1 MFALGWRIFFRHVDD
16 VLDPRRVRRAAAWSG
31 AAAVVAL
38 VGMLALEARLGWT
51 AQPPLRSVAAIVLLA
66 AGVGLLTFACFSTRR
81 PPDPSATINGRQVRA
96 SWQNSVR
103 TSVQPYLQRR
113 PCPVA
118 PEDREAVRTDTVLLR
133 RGLIGTVAR
142 VTPLLG
148 AGVAAVGAGP
158 LLDVAPWWPVVS
170 VALYVLVLPEY
181 VVRLGRS
188 ERARVAAEAAEPL
201 EVAADPT
208 S

>member
-31 AAAVVAL
+31 GAAVVAL
-38 VGMLALEARLGWT
+38 VGMLVLEARLGWT

-66 AGVGLLTFACFSTRR
+66 AGVGLLTFACFPTRR
-81 PPDPSATINGRQVRA
+81 TPDPSATINGRQVRA

-133 RGLIGTVAR
+133 HGLIGTLAR

-158 LLDVAPWWPVVS
+158 VLDVAPWWPVVS

-181 VVRLGRS
+181 LVRLGRS
-188 ERARVAAEAAEPL
+188 EHARVAAEAAEPL
-201 EVAADPT
+201 EVPAGPT

>member
-16 VLDPRRVRRAAAWSG
+16 VLEPRRVRRAAAWSG

-38 VGMLALEARLGWT
+38 VGMLVLEARLGWT
-51 AQPPLRSVAAIVLLA
+51 MQPPLRSVAAIVLLA
-66 AGVGLLTFACFSTRR
+66 AGVGLLTFACFPTRR

-103 TSVQPYLQRR
+103 WSVQPYLLRR
-113 PCPVA
+113 PRPVR

-133 RGLIGTVAR
+133 RGLIGTLAR
-142 VTPLLG
+142 VTPLVA
-148 AGVAAVGAGP
+148 AGVAGVLAAFVLEAASWFH
-158 LLDVAPWWPVVS
+158 LLWMS
-170 VALYVLVLPEY
+170 VYALVLPEY

-188 ERARVAAEAAEPL
+188 ERARVDAEAAEPL
-201 EVAADPT
+201 EVPAGPT

>member
-1 MFALGWRIFFRHVDD
+1 MFALGWRIFFQHVDD

-38 VGMLALEARLGWT
+38 VGMLVLEARLGWT

-66 AGVGLLTFACFSTRR
+66 AGVGLLTFACFPTRR

-103 TSVQPYLQRR
+103 TSVQPYLLRR
-113 PCPVA
+113 PRPVR

-133 RGLIGTVAR
+133 RGLIGTLAR
-142 VTPLLG
+142 VTPVTL
-148 AGVAAVGAGP
+148 AGVA
-158 LLDVAPWWPVVS
+158 S
-170 VALYVLVLPEY
+170 VAGGLLLGFDHVLPFAWILLSPMSLVEH

-188 ERARVAAEAAEPL
+188 ERARVAT
-201 EVAADPT
+201 DPT

>member
-38 VGMLALEARLGWT
+38 VGMLVLEARLGWT

-66 AGVGLLTFACFSTRR
+66 AGVGLLTFACFPTRR

-103 TSVQPYLQRR
+103 TSVQPYLLRR
-113 PCPVA
+113 PRPVR

-133 RGLIGTVAR
+133 RGLIGTLAR
-142 VTPLLG
+142 VTPVSLAGIAAVAGGLLLG
-148 AGVAAVGAGP
+148 F
-158 LLDVAPWWPVVS
+158 DH
-170 VALYVLVLPEY
+170 VLPFAWILLSPMSLVEH

-188 ERARVAAEAAEPL
+188 ERARVAT
-201 EVAADPT
+201 DPT

>member
-16 VLDPRRVRRAAAWSG
+16 ALDPRRVRRAGGWSG

-38 VGMLALEARLGWT
+38 VGMLVLEARLGWT

-66 AGVGLLTFACFSTRR
+66 AGVGLLTFACFPTRR

-103 TSVQPYLQRR
+103 RSMQPYLLRR
-113 PCPVA
+113 PRPVR

-133 RGLIGTVAR
+133 RGLIGTLAR
-142 VTPLLG
+142 VTPVSLAGIAAVAGGLLLG
-148 AGVAAVGAGP
+148 F
-158 LLDVAPWWPVVS
+158 DH
-170 VALYVLVLPEY
+170 VLPFAWILLSPMSLVEH

-188 ERARVAAEAAEPL
+188 ERARVAT
-201 EVAADPT
+201 DPT

>member
-38 VGMLALEARLGWT
+38 VGMLVLEARLGWT

-66 AGVGLLTFACFSTRR
+66 AGVGLLTFACFPTRR

-103 TSVQPYLQRR
+103 WSVQPYLLRR
-113 PCPVA
+113 PRPVR

-133 RGLIGTVAR
+133 RGLIGTLAR
-142 VTPLLG
+142 VTPVSLAGIAAVAGGLLLG
-148 AGVAAVGAGP
+148 FDHVLSFAWI
-158 LLDVAPWWPVVS
+158 LLSPMS
-170 VALYVLVLPEY
+170 LVEY

-188 ERARVAAEAAEPL
+188 ERARVAAS
-201 EVAADPT
+201 PT